1 MTEQLIEIELHDNLA
16 LPRLAL
22 GSTISIPSVTLTND
36 SQELLIHTPAFP
48 ITITEPES
56 VVAIALAN
64 FFRGPPGD
72 VGTRALVSLIAGAL
86 VPGHRVI
93 MFDAH
98 GNGVPADPTSP
109 LYSFV
114 GVSISGA
121 NVGSTFEAQLA
132 GLIEESSFTFTP
144 LLPIFVGPNG
154 TLTQTPPTT
163 GIVQVIGIAQTSTS
177 ILVNPQTPIIL
188 S

>member
-1 MTEQLIEIELHDNLA
+1 MADKITIRFEDALA
-16 LPRLAL
+16 LPAITLATPDGKRPFNVRANQTPEAL
-22 GSTISIPSVTLTND
+22 G
-36 SQELLIHTPAFP
+36 
-48 ITITEPES
+48 
-56 VVAIALAN
+56 IAD

-72 VGTRALVSLIAGAL
+72 VGTRALVTLTAGAL
-86 VPGHRVI
+86 VPGHRVV
-93 MFDAH
+93 MFDSL
-98 GNGVPADPTSP
+98 GRGVPADPTSP

-121 NVGSTFEAQLA
+121 NIGNTFEAQLA
-132 GLIEESSFTFTP
+132 GLIEEPSFAFTP
-144 LLPIFVGPNG
+144 LLPIFAGPNG

-163 GIVQVIGIAQTSTS
+163 GIVQVVAVAQSATS